1 MHIHIEKISNNHQIE
16 IIEELACEIWNEH
29 FTPIIGKAQVDYML
43 EKFQSKKSIAEQI
56 ENGYLYFLIRN
67 NSQHIGYLGI
77 LPEDSHLFFSKLYIT
92 SSERGK
98 GYGKKTIEFIE
109 TLAIEKELR
118 KILLTVNRNNSDTI
132 ETYKKLGFIVQRSI
146 VKDIGNNFI
155 MDDYEMVKDI

>member
-1 MHIHIEKISNNHQIE
+1 MQIHIEKISDNHQIE
-16 IIEELACEIWNEH
+16 IIEALACEIWNEH

-67 NSQHIGYLGI
+67 NNQHIGYLGI
-77 LPEDSHLFFSKLYIT
+77 LPEDAHLFLSKLYIT

-98 GYGKKTIEFIE
+98 GYGRKAIEFLE
-109 TLAIEKELR
+109 ALAIEKELK

-132 ETYKKLGFIVQRSI
+132 ETYRKLGFVVQRSI
-146 VKDIGNNFI
+146 VKDIGNNFV
-155 MDDYEMVKDI
+155 MDDYEMVKGL